1 MSIEQLNTDYGIAGQ
16 LKFVE
21 GKGGFP
27 VIEIENT
34 MAKALIS
41 VYGGQVL
48 SFRPVTEAEDLMF
61 LSNKAYYQE
70 GKAIK
75 GGIPLCWPWFGS
87 DPESLGR
94 SSHGFARN
102 SFWTVLDTEITA
114 GKETKVKLG
123 LVDSAETRKIW
134 PQAFNLTL
142 EITVGNTLTLELV
155 TYNTGEQ
162 ALSITQALHTYF
174 NVGDINQVK
183 VLGLADTKYLDKV
196 DNFQEKNQ
204 QGAITIAEEVD
215 RIYMNV
221 PKELVI
227 EDASLGRKV
236 RITSD
241 GNKTAVVWNPWV
253 EISAKSADL
262 EDEDYHRFICVE
274 TANAA
279 KDVIEILPKS
289 EYRLLVN
296 YGIEKI

>member
-34 MAKALIS
+34 MARALIS

-48 SFRPVTEAEDLMF
+48 SFQPVTEPEDLMF
-61 LSNKAYYQE
+61 LSEKAYYQT

-87 DPESLGR
+87 DPENLGR

-102 SFWTVLDTEITA
+102 NFWTVLATEVTP
-114 GKETKVKLG
+114 GRETKVKLG
-123 LVDSAETRKIW
+123 LVDTAETREIW
-134 PQAFNLTL
+134 SQAFNLTL

-155 TYNTGEQ
+155 TRNTGDK
-162 ALSITQALHTYF
+162 AFSITQAFHTYF
-174 NVGDINQVK
+174 KVGDIDQVK
-183 VLGLADTKYLDKV
+183 VLGLTNTKYLDKV
-196 DNFQEKNQ
+196 DNFEEKHQ
-204 QGAITIAEEVD
+204 QGAVTIAEEVD
-215 RIYMNV
+215 RIYTDV
-221 PKELVI
+221 PQELVI
-227 EDASLGRKV
+227 EDASFPRRIK
-236 RITSD
+236 ITSD
-241 GNKTAVVWNPWV
+241 GNKTAVVWNPWAD
-253 EISAKSADL
+253 ISAKMKDL
-262 EDEDYHRFICVE
+262 DAEDYKRFICVE

-279 KDVIEILPKS
+279 KDVIEISPNS

-296 YGIEKI
+296 YGIEQS

>member
-34 MAKALIS
+34 LARALIS

-48 SFRPVTEAEDLMF
+48 SFQPVTEPEDLMF
-61 LSNKAYYQE
+61 LSEKAYYQS

-87 DPESLGR
+87 DPENLGR

-102 SFWTVLDTEITA
+102 NFWTVLATEVTP
-114 GKETKVKLG
+114 GRETKVKLE
-123 LVDSAETRKIW
+123 LVDTAETREIW
-134 PQAFNLTL
+134 SQAFNLTL

-155 TYNTGEQ
+155 TRNTGDK
-162 ALSITQALHTYF
+162 AFSITQALHTYF
-174 NVGDINQVK
+174 KVGDIDQVK
-183 VLGLADTKYLDKV
+183 VLGLANTKYLDKV
-196 DNFQEKNQ
+196 DNFEEKHQ
-204 QGAITIAEEVD
+204 QGAVTIAEEVD
-215 RIYMNV
+215 RIYTDV
-221 PKELVI
+221 PQELVI
-227 EDASLGRKV
+227 EDASFARRIK
-236 RITSD
+236 ITSD

-253 EISAKSADL
+253 DLCAKSADL
-262 EDEDYHRFICVE
+262 EAEDYKRFICVE

-279 KDVIEILPKS
+279 KDVVEISPNS
-289 EYRLLVN
+289 EYRLFVN
-296 YGIEKI
+296 YQIE

>member
-1 MSIEQLNTDYGIAGQ
+1 MSIEQLNTDYGITGQ

-27 VIEIENT
+27 FIEIENT
-34 MAKALIS
+34 MAKASIS

-48 SFRPVTEAEDLMF
+48 SFQPITEPEDLMF

-87 DPESLGR
+87 DPEGLGR

-102 SFWTVLDTEITA
+102 NFWTILATEVTPE
-114 GKETKVKLG
+114 KETKVKLG
-123 LVDSAETRKIW
+123 LVDTPETRKIW

-142 EITVGNTLTLELV
+142 EITVGNKLTLELV
-155 TYNTGEQ
+155 TRNTGEQ
-162 ALSITQALHTYF
+162 AFSITQAFHTYF
-174 NVGDINQVK
+174 KVGDINKVK

-204 QGAITIAEEVD
+204 KGAVTITEEVD
-215 RIYMNV
+215 RIYTDV
-221 PKELVI
+221 PNELI
-227 EDASLGRKV
+227 IDDASLNRRVK
-236 RITSD
+236 IISE
-241 GNKTAVVWNPWV
+241 GNKTAVVWNPWADLC
-253 EISAKSADL
+253 AKSADL
-262 EDEDYHRFICVE
+262 EDKDYQKFICVE

-279 KDVIEILPKS
+279 EDVVEILPDS
-289 EYRLLVN
+289 EYRLLVS
-296 YGIEKI
+296 YQID